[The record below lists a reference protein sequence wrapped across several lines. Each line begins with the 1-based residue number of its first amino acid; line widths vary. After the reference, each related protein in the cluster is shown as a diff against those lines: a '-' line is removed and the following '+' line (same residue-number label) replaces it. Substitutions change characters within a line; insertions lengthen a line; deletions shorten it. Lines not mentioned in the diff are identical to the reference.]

1 MAEVASGVSI
11 IVGFM
16 SIGLAAFAIWIARS
30 SEKES
35 RENYRQTRDLL
46 AEIDKRTTVTEA
58 LVSQS
63 QRQILDTL
71 IGLVSPKPV
80 SDPASERDAEMG
92 LRLFQSMLQ
101 SNSPTE
107 VASFIQAMSQ
117 LSDRPD
123 QPGT

>member
-1 MAEVASGVSI
+1 MTEVASVVSI

-16 SIGLAAFAIWIARS
+16 SMGLAAFAIWIARS

-71 IGLVSPKPV
+71 IGLVAPKPV
-80 SDPASERDAEMG
+80 GDPESEHNAEMG
-92 LRLFQSMLQ
+92 LRLLQSMLQ
-101 SNSPTE
+101 NNSPAE
-107 VASFIQAMSQ
+107 VAGLFQTISQ
-117 LSDRPD
+117 IGDQPD
-123 QPGT
+123 QSGT